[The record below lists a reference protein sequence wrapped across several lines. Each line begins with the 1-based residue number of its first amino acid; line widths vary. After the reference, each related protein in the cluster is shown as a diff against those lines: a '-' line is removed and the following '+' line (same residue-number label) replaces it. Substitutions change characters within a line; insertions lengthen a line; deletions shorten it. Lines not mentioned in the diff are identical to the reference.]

1 VTSAEVVESFYT
13 LQRRFYRGEDLSA
26 QLATVLDADVAW
38 YVPGLLPFDQYEF
51 DEIWGTG

>member
-38 YVPGLLPFDQYEF
+38 HVPGLLPFDQYEF